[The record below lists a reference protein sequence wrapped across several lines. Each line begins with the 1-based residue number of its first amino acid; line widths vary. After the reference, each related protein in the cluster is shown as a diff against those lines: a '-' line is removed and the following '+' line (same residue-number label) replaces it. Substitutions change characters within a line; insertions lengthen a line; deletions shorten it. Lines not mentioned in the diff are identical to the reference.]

1 VAPKDIVFGTEGG
14 VNYLWTVNATASL
27 DRVFRYTLNASGV
40 ATAVTSWTLN
50 TQNANPTGITL
61 DPSNASMDIWISDN
75 GTDRVYRYANA
86 RTLTTPVLTSS
97 FALAAT
103 NLNPQGI
110 ADPPTAD
117 SEPALSGYRLE
128 STSPATIPQGPQRK
142 SSGNTLWTVGSGAGQ
157 ELTATGSAWKSS
169 LPVVRAGKS
178 AGSLAYRSGSASY
191 GPVRSN
197 RNSAERSLQAAG
209 PFDTATLDGLFSELG
224 GSQNFLLDRRD

>member
-1 VAPKDIVFGTEGG
+1 VFGTQGG
-14 VNYLWTVNATASL
+14 VNYLWTVDATASL

-61 DPSNASMDIWISDN
+61 DPSNAAMDIWISDN
-75 GTDRVYRYANA
+75 GTDRVYRYANG
-86 RTLTTPVLTSS
+86 RTLTAPVLTSS

-110 ADPPTAD
+110 ADPPTPG
-117 SEPALSGYRLE
+117 SEPMLSGYRLE
-128 STSPATIPQGPQRK
+128 STAPTAIPQGTQRK
-142 SSGNTLWTVGSGAGQ
+142 SGGNTLWTVGSASGQ
-157 ELTATGSAWKSS
+157 ELKVTGGTWKSS

-191 GPVRSN
+191 GTVRSN
-197 RNSAERSLQAAG
+197 RSSEERSLQAVA
-209 PFDTATLDGLFSELG
+209 PVDTDTLDGLFSELG